1 MLNNKKNIL
10 EKQKDLKSKY
20 TIVKKNDN
28 SKLENHINKSES
40 IKKINV

>member
-28 SKLENHINKSES
+28 SKL
-40 IKKINV
+40 